1 MNLKIKVNY
10 KIDTIHQICKIYAN
24 KICVQVELS
33 INALV
38 IFFFFSLSSH
48 YAYNKIIIMGLHTI
62 SMHEL
67 TKLTWKL
74 ITTMG
79 SNHYLS

>member
-1 MNLKIKVNY
+1 MCTSGVEY
-10 KIDTIHQICKIYAN
+10 KCISN
-24 KICVQVELS
+24 
-33 INALV
+33 
-38 IFFFFSLSSH
+38 FFFFSLSSH